1 MRKIFTSFIAV
12 LLTTICAVAQL
23 PYNTVMTQSHFNDGN
38 TKIASS
44 GDNAWDGG
52 VRLGGKSTSIFN
64 PSGPAYNWDDKYI
77 IIALSSNGIPHH
89 LTCNTST
96 NSNATSDTKFYVATS
111 SDNKT
116 YTEKWSSEN
125 RDNTIDLELAKD
137 VKYIKLCYSANFAGY
152 FKNIKVSELIEVKDP
167 AKKTLDAGT
176 AEINTENTTVSTTM
190 EWCNTPA
197 FNLSITGE
205 GASQFTASISNNASK
220 GKYGNATISA
230 TYKHNVLGTHNATLT
245 ISNGAFT
252 KEIALTGTT
261 TKKTPYLLWRTDLE
275 EKLPLNKVVTDP
287 AYSPNGQNLPI
298 IYSSSD
304 EEVLKIN
311 GNSFITVAEGTAT
324 ITAST
329 EQTDEYNAATP
340 VTKTFTVTVKKIQS
354 IVWSDNLTRLKIGD
368 LPVTL
373 TAVVQLVDS
382 TGNKYDA
389 PERTKLLT
397 YTSADDDVVSVVSG
411 NVLTIVGEGE
421 TTLTAEVP
429 GDDEQAIEPASVT
442 IPVKVRQPSIGCED
456 EILLNNNSEHELFS
470 MSTDKPELSTSTFV
484 INTSLGVPGQLT
496 FQHKG
501 EKFFLGNYKGTIK
514 AQQSTNG
521 GSSWTDIAG
530 SEVTPTTGT
539 YKTHTVSLDRKATH
553 IRFVRPQ
560 GGEGYHYV
568 KGIVVT
574 PAQYLETD
582 IKSISENSILGATIL
597 KNININ
603 YSNVKDEDLTVSKSH
618 PNVLISN
625 EYFDVECGDFGTKTL
640 QVGIIPTEI
649 GTINDE
655 IVIVDAV
662 SGMKAIVPIT
672 IIVKRDNQ
680 TISWEQDLANIHTT
694 DSITLNAKAKTEVY
708 YISSDSTIAY
718 AEGNVLKINK
728 HGQFTLTAIA
738 VESEKYEQATASKDI
753 TISAVQPIV
762 NTWPTV
768 EPIAYAQALTQ
779 DLLIGGEAEVEGVF
793 EWNTER
799 NQTLVPG
806 THDLDVR
813 FMPTDTN
820 YYAPVYSTV
829 SVTIN
834 KSAQSIVWNDS
845 FENITVIDSIVLT
858 ASAQTNVTYEVSD
871 TELAYITDNNVL
883 YFHRGGTIQ
892 VTAYAEED
900 AYYLADTLVREL
912 EILPAYPTIETY
924 PTASPISYGQ
934 LLGESKLSG
943 GVANVSGTFAWVDPA
958 AELEA
963 GEYHQN
969 VLFTPDDQVS
979 YKNIE
984 IPVIV
989 RVNPIE
995 QTITWELNTIEVRQ
1009 GQSLQFNAEA
1019 SSKLPITY
1027 SVDKTA
1033 LAKVENNT
1041 FYALE
1046 VGEVIVTA
1054 TQNGSYIDEDGV
1066 KHTNYT
1072 PAEPILKTI
1081 TIVPQQSPQTI
1092 VWNDE
1097 LDSVLTTADITLSAE
1112 AETPI
1117 HYLSSDSTIAYVEA
1131 DKLIIKRFGTLTIT
1145 AVAQQTEDYDQAI
1158 REKEVNIVAATPNII
1173 AWPTVQPVTYGTK
1186 LNVTMLSGGEAYV
1199 DGYFDWN
1206 TDLSQELVP
1215 GTYTLGVRFVP
1226 ANLNIYATVFDS
1238 VEVIVNKAPQTIVW
1252 NNNFEN
1258 ILVSDTIVLNAYA
1271 QTTITYEVSDSE
1283 VAALEGNILSFHR
1296 GGTINVTAYAEEDAY
1311 YLADTL
1317 VRELIVTPAKPIIS
1331 AWPTASDITY
1341 GQLLGESILTGGEAS
1356 TDGIFEWVDPNEKFE
1371 AGVSPA
1377 LVRFTP
1383 DDLSSFDIV
1392 EHQIEIHVTPAPQT
1406 IEWDLTDFVI
1416 EVGDTLHLTAVAT
1429 SGLEVTYT
1437 LDKEE
1442 LAEISGNILI
1452 GLQVGMVTITASQS
1466 GVYVNEFGDEY
1477 ANYLAAEPVP
1487 QTITIVAK
1495 DINTG
1500 ADMIFNEVQA
1510 AKVIRDGRLYII
1522 RNGHIYNANGQVI
1535 E

>member
-52 VRLGGKSTSIFN
+52 VRLGGKSTSIVG
-64 PSGPAYNWDDKYI
+64 GPAWNWDDKYI

-96 NSNATSDTKFYVATS
+96 NSSSTTDTKFYVATS

-116 YTEKWSSEN
+116 YTEVWSSGERN
-125 RDNTIDLELAKD
+125 NTIDLELAKD
-137 VKYIKLCYSANFAGY
+137 VKYIKICYAGNFAGY
-152 FKNIKVSELIEVKDP
+152 FKDIKVSELIEVKDP

-176 AEINTENTTVSTTM
+176 AEINTENTTISTTM

-220 GKYGNATISA
+220 GKYGTATISA
-230 TYKHNVLGTHNATLT
+230 TYKHNVVGTHNATLT

-275 EKLPLNKVVTDP
+275 EKLPLNEVVTDP

-304 EEVLKIN
+304 EKVLKIN
-311 GNSFITVAEGTAT
+311 GNSFIAIAEGAAT

-329 EQTDEYNAATP
+329 EETDEYNAATP

-368 LPVTL
+368 QPITL
-373 TAVVQLVDS
+373 TAAVQLVDS
-382 TGNKYDA
+382 AGNKYDA
-389 PERTKLLT
+389 PERTALLT
-397 YTSADDDVVSVVSG
+397 YTSADNNVVSVSG

-429 GDDEQAIEPASVT
+429 GDDEQEIEPASVT
-442 IPVKVRQPSIGCED
+442 IPVKVRQPSVGCED
-456 EILLNNNSEHELFS
+456 ALLVNEPKEIEFFKVQANRDEIISDS
-470 MSTDKPELSTSTFV
+470 YK
-484 INTSLGVPGQLT
+484 IGAGVPGYLT
-496 FQHKG
+496 FQYRGKKYWTGNFKG
-501 EKFFLGNYKGTIK
+501 SIK
-514 AQQSTNG
+514 AQQSIDNG
-521 GSSWTDIAG
+521 SNWSDIAG
-530 SEVTPTTGT
+530 STVT
-539 YKTHTVSLDRKATH
+539 TVADQSKSLTVQLDRRATH
-553 IRFVRPQ
+553 VRFVHLKN
-560 GGEGYHYV
+560 GEGYHYV
-568 KGIVVT
+568 SNVVVT

-603 YSNVKDEDLTVSKSH
+603 YSNVKDEDLAVSKSH

-655 IVIVDAV
+655 IVIEDAV
-662 SGMKAIVPIT
+662 SGMKTIVPIT
-672 IIVKRDNQ
+672 IVVKRDNQ
-680 TISWEQDLANIHTT
+680 TVVWEQDLENIYTT
-694 DSITLNAKAKTEVY
+694 DNITLTASAKTAIHY
-708 YISSDSTIAY
+708 LSSDSTIAY
-718 AEGNVLKINK
+718 AEGNLLKINK
-728 HGQFTLTAIA
+728 HGQFTLTAVA
-738 VESEKYEQATASKDI
+738 PQDEKYEQATVSKEI
-753 TISAVQPIV
+753 TINTVQPTV
-762 NTWPTV
+762 STWPTV
-768 EPIAYAQALTQ
+768 EPIAYAQALTT
-779 DLLIGGEAEVEGVF
+779 DMLIGGEAEVDGYF
-793 EWNTER
+793 DWNTER

-806 THDLDVR
+806 THDLPVR
-813 FMPTDTN
+813 FMPTNTN
-820 YYAPVYSTV
+820 YYAPVDGTV
-829 SVTIN
+829 AVTIN

-845 FENITVIDSIVLT
+845 FENITVTDSIVLT
-858 ASAQTNVTYEVSD
+858 ASAQTKVTYKVSD
-871 TELAYITDNNVL
+871 MELAYITDNNVL
-883 YFHRGGTIQ
+883 YFLRGGTVQ

-900 AYYLADTLVREL
+900 AYYLADTLTREL

-924 PTASPISYGQ
+924 PTASPIAYGQ
-934 LLGESKLSG
+934 LLGESELSG
-943 GVANVSGTFAWVDPA
+943 GEANVSGSFAWVDPA

-995 QTITWELNTIEVRQ
+995 QTITGELNTIEVRQ

-1027 SVDKTA
+1027 SVDNTA

-1066 KHTNYT
+1066 VHTNYT
-1072 PAEPILKTI
+1072 PAEPISKTI

-1092 VWNDE
+1092 VWNDD

-1158 REKEVNIVAATPNII
+1158 LEKEVNIVAATPNII
-1173 AWPTVQPVTYGTK
+1173 AWPTVQPLTYGK
-1186 LNVTMLSGGEAYV
+1186 RLNVTMLIGGEAEV
-1199 DGYFDWN
+1199 DGYFEWN
-1206 TDLSQELVP
+1206 TDLAQELVP
-1215 GTYTLGVRFVP
+1215 GTHTLGVRFVP
-1226 ANLNIYATVFDS
+1226 ANLDSYAQVFDS
-1238 VEVIVNKAPQTIVW
+1238 VEVIINKAPQTIVW
-1252 NNNFEN
+1252 DNNFEN
-1258 ILVSDTIVLNAYA
+1258 VLVSDAIVLNASA
-1271 QTTITYEVSDSE
+1271 QTTITYEVSDIE

-1296 GGTINVTAYAEEDAY
+1296 GGTINVTAYAAESEL

-1317 VRELIVTPAKPIIS
+1317 VRELIVHPAKPIIY
-1331 AWPTASDITY
+1331 AWPTASEIVY
-1341 GQLLGESILTGGEAS
+1341 GQTVGQSVLTGGEAN
-1356 TDGIFEWVDPNEKFE
+1356 TNGVFDWVDPSEVFQ
-1371 AGVSPA
+1371 AGTYAPY
-1377 LVRFTP
+1377 VRFTP
-1383 DDLSSFDIV
+1383 DDLTSFDIV
-1392 EHQIEIHVTPAPQT
+1392 EQQVQITVIPAPQT
-1406 IEWDLTDFVI
+1406 IEWNLTNFVI
-1416 EVGDTLHLTAVAT
+1416 VVGDTLHLTATAT
-1429 SGLEVTYT
+1429 SGLEVIYALDNDTY
-1437 LDKEE
+1437 
-1442 LAEISGNILI
+1442 AEINDNVLTA
-1452 GLQVGMVTITASQS
+1452 LEVGMVTITASQE
-1466 GVYVNEFGDEY
+1466 GVYVDDFGDEY
-1477 ANYLAAEPVP
+1477 FNYLAADPVS

-1495 DINTG
+1495 DVNTNTE
-1500 ADMIFNEVQA
+1500 MILNEVQA
-1510 AKVIRDGRLYII
+1510 TKIIRDGRLYII
-1522 RNGHIYNANGQVI
+1522 RNNQTYNANGQVV